1 MFLRAYNIHTSNSHQ
16 LMSHGYNDLLPDVTL
31 SQGTYIFTAIL
42 SDKLY
47 EYLED
52 DFNFEMA
59 LRIVPVSEHLK
70 IRNIS
75 NHKLRCKK
83 LINSLFIRLL
93 LNFTESQVLGHDVS
107 PWKSVDLK
115 YNHYG
120 KPYFH
125 DNQLNQTVSF
135 SLSSSNNVVALAL
148 EIGLMSPIGIDL
160 SHSEQNISPTT
171 WLSDFKD
178 IFHDSEVEQLIEIPN
193 TEKSY
198 VAFNQIWTLKEAFT
212 KFIGSGL
219 NVDLS
224 KFAFEL
230 DLVSDTYGSN
240 DVGVGSINKL
250 NLNWSGDNT
259 IDITNLKREQ
269 SEFVVG
275 INNPLYCY
283 SAVLLHGSIDQL
295 PVIISIIKEN
305 SNPAKCNNIDFFS
318 ILHNIA

>member
-1 MFLRAYNIHTSNSHQ
+1 
-16 LMSHGYNDLLPDVTL
+16 MSHGYNDLLPDMTL

-42 SDKLY
+42 SDELY

-70 IRNIS
+70 IRNIP
-75 NHKLRCKK
+75 NHKFRCKK
-83 LINSLFIRLL
+83 LISSLFTRLL
-93 LNFTESQVLGHDVS
+93 LNFTESQVLGRDVS
-107 PWKSVDLK
+107 PWRSVDLK

-120 KPYFH
+120 KPYFR
-125 DNQLNQTVSF
+125 DNELNKAVSF
-135 SLSSSNNVVALAL
+135 SLSTSNNVIALAL
-148 EIGLMSPIGIDL
+148 EIGLSSPIGIDL

-178 IFHDSEVEQLIEIPN
+178 IFHDSEVEQLIEIPT
-193 TEKSY
+193 TENRY

-230 DLVSDTYGSN
+230 DLVSDTNGPN
-240 DVGVGSINKL
+240 DVGFGSINEL
-250 NLNWSGDNT
+250 NLKWSGDNT
-259 IDITNLKREQ
+259 IDFTNLKQDQ
-269 SEFVVG
+269 SKFVVG
-275 INNPLYCY
+275 ISNPLYCY
-283 SAVLLHGSIDQL
+283 SAVLSNGSIDQL
-295 PVIISIIKEN
+295 PVIISIIKEHP
-305 SNPAKCNNIDFFS
+305 NPPKCNNIDFFS
-318 ILHNIA
+318 ILHSIA